1 MNLRKVLLTLL
12 GILFAV
18 LVYSILQ
25 SYTILVQ
32 TMELAQIT
40 YAQTEGGSFNAVVV
54 WLQFPVILL
63 IGLILG
69 YLILGDKSLNIQ
81 AQNIKPLKK

>member
-1 MNLRKVLLTLL
+1 MNLRKVLLTLM